1 MIGGKVAL
9 EVTHLSCLKASGTIE
24 LLYPLCSLLMLQT
37 FFLLHANTI
46 CQDLK
51 SHAFIYVALCLCFL
65 FPSPIACRA
74 VMTSTCRSSC
84 PEWRPTHQQTPR
96 FQSSTR
102 AIKSCLLTE
111 RMFQAY
117 HTTKWCRLSAQPR
130 TTNQSLFYL
139 YFPTVSRKH
148 CHHAFFFTFLATP
161 RTTSSRSKHAFPKI
175 ARDDIKR
182 RMLHIAHRDTERR
195 DAPNQALF
203 YSCAAYF
210 NCYRLVNVFEHV
222 KRRFSSMPF
231 FFILV
236 SSRCFQSRC

>member
-1 MIGGKVAL
+1 MLSLSFSHRLQGGYDQ
-9 EVTHLSCLKASGTIE
+9 HL
-24 LLYPLCSLLMLQT
+24 
-37 FFLLHANTI
+37 
-46 CQDLK
+46 
-51 SHAFIYVALCLCFL
+51 
-65 FPSPIACRA
+65 PI
-74 VMTSTCRSSC
+74 
-84 PEWRPTHQQTPR
+84 
-96 FQSSTR
+96 
-102 AIKSCLLTE
+102 L
-111 RMFQAY
+111 
-117 HTTKWCRLSAQPR
+117 
-130 TTNQSLFYL
+130 
-139 YFPTVSRKH
+139 VSRVAPNTPADTSIPKLNEGDQVLSVNGKDVSGLSH
-148 CHHAFFFTFLATP
+148 DEVVSLIRSTKDNQPELVLLILPNGKQKTLPPRFFFTFLATP

-210 NCYRLVNVFEHV
+210 NCYRVVNVFEHV